1 MLLVSLRATKLGTV
15 ENCGA
20 DQVLVRAFRNRRS
33 RLVLIVAVALVVII
47 ALVAAAVVTQR
58 GDRASANEPQAKGSP
73 ASLGIDPMKGT
84 CPKAEPGKLPP
95 NALAGATNASLA
107 YFEGVEEA
115 EGQYAVFANRGL
127 DEDFF
132 RHHCPE
138 LSPQRAKLLQKRTV
152 VVSLVWP
159 KMVPSASMSQYTV
172 FVAKQ
177 SLRASTRCGGCGT
190 EGGAPARLL
199 RTSLEK
205 V

>member
-1 MLLVSLRATKLGTV
+1 M
-15 ENCGA
+15 
-20 DQVLVRAFRNRRS
+20 LVRAFRNRRS

-47 ALVAAAVVTQR
+47 ALVASAVVTQR

-115 EGQYAVFANRGL
+115 EGQYAVSANRGL
-127 DEDFF
+127 DFF

-199 RTSLEK
+199 RNSLEN